1 MNSMQD
7 NIDKL
12 KNENTHLSA
21 YYDMYLALREL
32 QDRYKEGI
40 QFPSINVDE
49 INQQILDGRPLIL
62 NNKIDFPEMTA
73 LFMELFKV
81 YIRFSNLDINET
93 VSAVEGL
100 TRDLPKILE
109 AFLYQKGDECMKAHF
124 SDSLPAEILIFLVKN
139 TLTPLVEKYSESV
152 SPSIDFDRWESG
164 CCPVC
169 GHPPGLAELR
179 NNSSGRQRFLFCSL
193 CHTSWPFQRLKCPFC
208 ESLEENGTEYL
219 SFPNE
224 ENYRVDV
231 CNVCSAFI
239 KTVTNNRDELPPVLL
254 DWSSQDVDESAIQ
267 KGYNRVASM

>member
-1 MNSMQD
+1 MNNVQD

-12 KNENTHLSA
+12 KRENAHLSA

-32 QDRYKEGI
+32 QDGYKESV

-49 INQQILDGRPLIL
+49 INQQIQEGRPLIL
-62 NNKIDFPEMTA
+62 DSKIDFTDMAE

-81 YIRFSNLDINET
+81 YIRFSNLKSDESI
-93 VSAVEGL
+93 SDVEEL
-100 TRDLPKILE
+100 THDLPEILE
-109 AFLYQKGDECMKAHF
+109 EFLYQVGDECMKEHLTHT
-124 SDSLPAEILIFLVKN
+124 LPAEILIFLVKN
-139 TLTPLVEKYSESV
+139 TLAPLVEKFSECV
-152 SPSIDFDRWESG
+152 TPSIDFDRWESG

-179 NNSSGRQRFLFCSL
+179 KTSSGRQRFLFCSL

-208 ESLEENGTEYL
+208 ESLEEKETEYL
-219 SFPNE
+219 SFHDI

-231 CNVCSAFI
+231 CNSCNSFI
-239 KTVTNNRDELPPVLL
+239 KTVTNNRAELPPVLL
-254 DWSSQDVDESAIQ
+254 DWSSQYVDESAVQ

>member
-1 MNSMQD
+1 MNSVQG

-12 KNENTHLSA
+12 KRENAHLSA

-32 QDRYKEGI
+32 QDGYKESV
-40 QFPSINVDE
+40 QFPSINVEE
-49 INQQILDGRPLIL
+49 INQQIQVGRPLIL
-62 NNKIDFPEMTA
+62 DSKIDFTDMAE

-81 YIRFSNLDINET
+81 YIRYSNLKSDET
-93 VSAVEGL
+93 ISSVEGL
-100 TRDLPKILE
+100 THYLPEILE
-109 AFLYQKGDECMKAHF
+109 EFLYQIGDEHMKAHL
-124 SDSLPAEILIFLVKN
+124 SDTLPAEILIFLVKN

-152 SPSIDFDRWESG
+152 TPSIDFDRWESG

-179 NNSSGRQRFLFCSL
+179 KTSSGRQRFLFCSL

-208 ESLEENGTEYL
+208 ESLEEKEIEYL
-219 SFPNE
+219 SFPDI

-231 CNVCSAFI
+231 CNSCNSFI
-239 KTVTNNRDELPPVLL
+239 KTVTNNRAELSPVLL
-254 DWSSQDVDESAIQ
+254 DWSSQYVDESAIQ

>member
-1 MNSMQD
+1 MNSVQD

-12 KNENTHLSA
+12 KSKNAHLSA

-32 QDRYKEGI
+32 QDRYKEGV

-49 INQQILDGRPLIL
+49 IDKQIQEGRPLIL

-81 YIRFSNLDINET
+81 YIRFSNLKSSKTI
-93 VSAVEGL
+93 SAVEGL
-100 TRDLPKILE
+100 THDFPEILE
-109 AFLYQKGDECMKAHF
+109 AFLYQKGDERMKEHL
-124 SDSLPAEILIFLVKN
+124 SDLLPAEILVFLVKN

-152 SPSIDFDRWESG
+152 TPSIDFDRWESG
-164 CCPVC
+164 SCPVC

-179 NNSSGRQRFLFCSL
+179 KTSSGRQRFLFCSL

-208 ESLEENGTEYL
+208 EGQDEKETEYL
-219 SFPNE
+219 SFPDE
-224 ENYRVDV
+224 ENYRVDI
-231 CNVCSAFI
+231 CNSCNSFI
-239 KTVTNNRDELPPVLL
+239 KTITNNSEELPPVLL
-254 DWSSQDVDESAIQ
+254 DWSSQHVDESAIR